1 MKMEART
8 AAGGVRERERRFSWR
23 TLGVLVAA
31 AASTSL
37 LLIPFSI
44 TLFEQ
49 GDGAK
54 IPSWMLVVASLIQGA
69 AVAAICGGLGLWLG
83 PKMGLGAPDLRG
95 VLHGEPGSGRRALSA
110 LPLAAG
116 LGVAVGAVLL
126 ALRAGLMPLLP
137 EAVQRSFEELDFPSP
152 WEGFLASISAGVNE
166 EILFRLG
173 LMTLFVFLIAR
184 LLRQGNRPGA
194 GVVWTAMVVATLLF
208 GSVHLPQAAE
218 LLGGSLPASLVAYTL
233 LGNGLGG
240 VVFGWLYWKRGLL
253 AAVTA
258 HFAADVVL
266 YVVAPALDRKSTR

>member
-8 AAGGVRERERRFSWR
+8 ATGGVRERKRTFSWR

-37 LLIPFSI
+37 LAIPFSI

-49 GDGAK
+49 GDGLQV
-54 IPSWMLVVASLIQGA
+54 PSWMLVVGSLIQGIV
-69 AVAAICGGLGLWLG
+69 VAAIFGGLGLWLG
-83 PKMGLGAPDLRG
+83 PKVGLGAPDLRG

-116 LGVAVGAVLL
+116 LGVALGAVLL
-126 ALRAGLMPLLP
+126 ALQAGLMPLLP
-137 EAVQRSFEELDFPSP
+137 EAVRRSFEELDIPPP
-152 WEGFLASISAGVNE
+152 WESLLASISAGVNE
-166 EILFRLG
+166 EVLFRLG
-173 LMTLFVFLIAR
+173 LMTLFVFLGAR
-184 LLRQGNRPGA
+184 LLRQGGRPA
-194 GVVWTAMVVATLLF
+194 PWVVWTAMALATLLF
-208 GSVHLPQAAE
+208 GVMHLPQAAE
-218 LLGGSLPASLVAYTL
+218 IGGGLPASLVAYTL

-266 YVVAPALDRKSTR
+266 YVVAPALGSM